1 MFYLPIL
8 FHEILDVESE
18 TDEIDQ
24 QRGLLYEEPYDD
36 YFEDV
41 FIVACNELFQPNGIL
56 RVFIINTLIM
66 TSQYIF
72 WIFCWVVLPPLP

>member
-1 MFYLPIL
+1 MITHIPHARIRLINQ
-8 FHEILDVESE
+8 V
-18 TDEIDQ
+18 
-24 QRGLLYEEPYDD
+24 QRGFFYEEPYDD

-41 FIVACNELFQPNGIL
+41 FIVACNELFQPNGML

-66 TSQYIF
+66 VSQYIF